1 MSATMQ
7 SGLNGRFKKTLAYQL
22 DRLDSILDGLAD
34 ALNGAV
40 ADAVKQAVGAAA
52 REAVKVALAEAVPAE
67 AAPKVVAAETPAQ
80 RLMTK
85 AKSKAAGVFNSL
97 KRFLAGTGQK
107 IKQCCTRYTGATV
120 LAGQSALSKVR
131 SRTMRMSMM
140 LGAITSCL
148 VGLFRKESRK
158 VWWGAGIVLSTMLLE
173 SYVGTL
179 GTLLL
184 GGGVVYLITQARIK
198 HPALAVSPAVSA

>member
-1 MSATMQ
+1 MSASLQ
-7 SGLNGRFKKTLAYQL
+7 SGLNGRFKKSLAYQL

-40 ADAVKQAVGAAA
+40 ADAVKQAVGTAA
-52 REAVKVALAEAVPAE
+52 REAVKVALAEATPVE
-67 AAPKVVAAETPAQ
+67 TAPKAVAVETPAQ

-85 AKSKAAGVFNSL
+85 AKTRVAGMMNSL
-97 KRFLAGTGQK
+97 HRFLVRAGQK
-107 IKQCCTRYTGATV
+107 IKQCCSRYTGATV

-131 SRTMRMSMM
+131 SRTLRATMM
-140 LGAITSCL
+140 LGAVTSCV

-158 VWWGAGIVLSTMLLE
+158 VWWGTGIVLSTMLLE
-173 SYVGTL
+173 SYLGTL

-184 GGGVVYLITQARIK
+184 GGGVVYLTLQSKAKQMQSPTVLSQA
-198 HPALAVSPAVSA
+198 A